1 MLTKTQ
7 LILLGLST
15 GMLTLFLESAKGIA
29 LPARIES
36 TTGIVKLKRQ
46 NWTEFKPVS
55 INTELNKGDQI
66 FPLQGVRVT
75 VLCPDLQQ
83 RPVSSGVPSGLKT
96 ICPIWETLKAKN
108 PPPPGS
114 LGGTNALIPYLISPR
129 HTLILT
135 DTPILRWNEVSRTRY
150 YTIKV
155 MDSQGIIWEK
165 QVSQTQI
172 SYPGTPVFRPGIPY
186 SVTIQTDGG
195 QSSEQDKAS
204 KIEFI
209 RLHSSEVA
217 TIQAEVNKI
226 EQLNINKPTKA
237 LILADFYG
245 TYTLPT
251 STFNNYVLSSKSLA
265 TYHLTSEAITIL
277 ETTIKQGQNSAIIE
291 RSLADLYWQIGLA
304 NLATNHYLKAIKL
317 AQIPEQLEEKTL
329 AQFGLGEVYAALGDN
344 NQAKIW
350 YSKAREGYL
359 ALGDSARANFVIQLI
374 ESLP

>member
-1 MLTKTQ
+1 
-7 LILLGLST
+7 
-15 GMLTLFLESAKGIA
+15 
-29 LPARIES
+29 
-36 TTGIVKLKRQ
+36 
-46 NWTEFKPVS
+46 
-55 INTELNKGDQI
+55 
-66 FPLQGVRVT
+66 
-75 VLCPDLQQ
+75 
-83 RPVSSGVPSGLKT
+83 
-96 ICPIWETLKAKN
+96 
-108 PPPPGS
+108 
-114 LGGTNALIPYLISPR
+114 
-129 HTLILT
+129 
-135 DTPILRWNEVSRTRY
+135 
-150 YTIKV
+150 

-226 EQLNINKPTKA
+226 EQLNINKQTKA

-251 STFNNYVLSSKSLA
+251 STFNNYVLSSQSLA
-265 TYHLTSEAITIL
+265 TYHLTSEAIAIL

-291 RSLADLYWQIGLA
+291 RNLADLYWQIGLA
-304 NLATNHYLKAIKL
+304 NLATNHYLKAIEL